1 MFIAKKSKNT
11 MRKTYSVPVT
21 NLSTPKPVVA
31 KKEEKPKA
39 APKKKAE
46 KPVEEP
52 KVENNEVK
60 NEE

>member
-11 MRKTYSVPVT
+11 MRKTYLVPSES
-21 NLSTPKPVVA
+21 LSTPKSVVA

-46 KPVEEP
+46 KPAEEP